1 MAGFSRLFLDL
12 RALFYRAGHAD
23 SSRALVRNVTAI
35 CLHCRLSAARYP
47 QRMDA
52 IGISASGLHA
62 ANMRLTASAS
72 NVANVASEGYAPVRA
87 VQGDL
92 KGGGVAA
99 RIEISGAPSVSLT
112 DEMVGMLTAKIAF
125 QANAKMLES
134 IHNLESGLVAKLA

>member
-1 MAGFSRLFLDL
+1 
-12 RALFYRAGHAD
+12 
-23 SSRALVRNVTAI
+23 
-35 CLHCRLSAARYP
+35 
-47 QRMDA
+47 MDA

-62 ANMRLTASAS
+62 ANIRLTASAS
-72 NVANVASEGYAPVRA
+72 NVANVASEGYAPVRT

-92 KGGGVAA
+92 EGGGVAA

-134 IHNLESGLVAKLA
+134 IHNLETGLVAKLA